1 MANRIV
7 YVEPNDIVKDHIQAT
22 NTNSDFTW
30 NPEDLNLYV
39 DLQVVVPNRN
49 DCGEEPSD
57 IQNTTYVSLMEGVKI
72 GDSKALTTDYINVS
86 YNEIK
91 NNNVSSKE
99 ALGITSIDITF
110 DAHFYPKVQINFT
123 DVRAYSLFMPAEEQH
138 KEGLKNEAH
147 EVGKY
152 QDTGRAYT
160 NFFSAVFHFPYP
172 RFLLT
177 VKGFYGTKVT
187 FVLAVDTFKSSFNS
201 NTGNFDVSIS
211 FIGYMYGIYTEI
223 PMSYIACAPYVEPL
237 AESSE
242 DGFIKSKYWADKV
255 NDGTFKTIEGETIP
269 TFLEFAKK
277 YAIALNDKNSLSN
290 ANLSNTNDLSDII
303 NLIANVDIIK
313 ETYKKLI
320 DTFGINKN
328 GGEKQYIYDTRSEA
342 TDTYTFY
349 VTNSLSPQEVNWDKE
364 VAEKLYGLITA
375 TNNKYS
381 NLLDK
386 LKFNDKQIKT
396 PSLIKIKDAQ
406 DIITS
411 GYVIGD
417 FNEIFKITKGANTKK
432 STVEYKIDKTNN
444 AEKYFA
450 DTPKINTIDFGNNK
464 DIPFDENN
472 KDKEV
477 LRDTLETYLNNNTGV
492 TYGNLRFCAL
502 DFKTDINNLDNLKRE
517 LEAKKGELQKVSI
530 EEASNYISQSLGFTP
545 SIQNIFR
552 MVFAHLECF
561 FHVFLDETIYKIKE
575 EKSTRT
581 LKELGLKQG
590 ETDIKF
596 LDKDGNAFVPPFFA
610 FFETNPSD
618 GAKKIA
624 YPGNSTNSKITNIK
638 EVQLIDKFLKAS
650 ERFNEEYNTIQKE
663 IEELSETLTDEE
675 LDNLSNDNNNSFS
688 NSFNVSFNMN
698 DTIAVNSLD
707 VFYDGRNPYSY
718 LNKDSKTLLLDIF
731 YLFYLRFVSVIGSV
745 PQNILTYHSAYLLV
759 REVDYENI
767 KKIFPNMT
775 KDMFVGYDKET
786 IVDRLAYYSKNKIYP
801 IGKFPDSSFP
811 IIPSFDVSQEF
822 NENEREEFLFG
833 NGEVNGKMYTHTPNY
848 FNGIHILGDGEKF
861 KYFSLAEM
869 SDEGYF
875 TKYNY
880 VNCDTNRNSILKDA
894 TEYIISNM
902 INNTKN
908 AAWFPWHEIYRY
920 YRDAET
926 RMLTLSDITT
936 GNTKVQQFPTDADI
950 SKDNLTLPFIMC
962 GYNIGITEYFK
973 NMLYLIAKGRGLG
986 EYHIIDNKGSR
997 TEYEVSFKDMTDIGK
1012 SFFILAGL
1020 IVNIKDINDSGG
1032 GINIGEYVNTIY
1044 ITKSRKIIALYYG
1057 CLMYLVRQKMLH
1069 PESKE
1074 LVPNLITITTETKDD
1089 KEIEDFKIKNTVC
1102 PTKQKVDPDGNR
1114 NRGRFYEYYFLD
1126 ENANKDAYTHDLIE
1140 KEKVY
1145 DDYVHDLIRKLFIFS
1160 YKTVIPETEL
1170 ETKPLKDIIIEDEI
1184 TDLENLF
1191 LYEVNN
1197 GILSKILYS
1206 AKDELSQVEENVEDV
1221 HFTYGADD
1229 NGDTDKTINLFP
1241 MYPTEGNTSRLLVK
1255 LMSDTVTV
1263 MSTKFYW
1270 DHLRN
1275 YIESV
1280 GMNVDIQNLF
1290 DKLYNGASD
1299 EITIDVTTSGADSIT
1314 SQLKTPYNDN
1324 TRNSLYY
1331 TFKSLYDKWICSYGN
1346 MKRFSLGKPLEDENV
1361 KNTRFVKGQ
1370 ATSVKRE
1377 INNFVFLDS
1386 LYREIGQTFI
1396 CDPVTLINSIKQII
1410 EGQSNVS
1417 VYQFLHKFC
1426 QDNTLMMRAVPVYN
1440 NFYTENGLK
1449 EIFMPKNVFN
1459 INEGMENNFAST
1471 YLIMYTHEPSKYL
1484 ADPSSNYINDGMDI
1498 GRTIVTT
1505 DTESLFSGEGY
1516 VAPTFGVTYGM
1527 QNQSYFKGININM
1540 DNPITTDYSIAN
1552 TLQLAQNGTKGGDL
1566 NLPLGIGQ
1574 NIYSIYSNRSY
1585 NCVVEMMGCANIMP
1599 MMYFQLNNIPMF
1611 KGVYMITSV
1620 KHSIR
1625 GGNMTT
1631 TFTGVRQTSIIYPF
1645 INQTMILS
1653 SVLSR
1658 ISEIGNSKSTRT
1670 AVSYENPYSTQPI
1683 TSSVDSGLK
1692 IEYMSLLDVQWVPHT
1707 LRKYPLKEFTKNRTI
1722 SKIVLHYTAGASST
1736 EGYAKTCRSTWNG
1749 QWNKDMDYEAS
1760 ADFAVDDGGVVQ
1772 FNPDLDHF
1780 STFATANNADK
1791 ISIEMCSIF
1800 NKSKNQNYQLTSK
1813 TPPNMPQW
1821 EFSNAVLENT
1831 KKLVLELFK
1840 KYGKK
1845 LEIIR
1850 HYDVKGKI
1858 KTKDGS
1864 VKDYYKPCPG
1874 IIGWNNAELYD
1885 ENGNKTGTNNNST
1898 KFEEFKKSIY
1908 AEWDKIKP

>member
-1 MANRIV
+1 MGNRLV

-22 NTNSDFTW
+22 NTNSDYTW
-30 NPEDLNLYV
+30 NPEDLSLYV

-123 DVRAYSLFMPAEEQH
+123 DVRAYSLFMPAEEQY

-147 EVGKY
+147 EAGKY
-152 QDTGRAYT
+152 NETGRAYT
-160 NFFSAVFHFPYP
+160 NFFSAIFHFPYP

-201 NTGNFDVSIS
+201 NTGNFDVSIN

-237 AESSE
+237 AETSE

-303 NLIANVDIIK
+303 NLIANVDTIK
-313 ETYKKLI
+313 ETYKTLI
-320 DTFGINKN
+320 DTFGINNGLFNTTSKN
-328 GGEKQYIYDTRSEA
+328 PVQ
-342 TDTYTFY
+342 YTFY
-349 VTNSLSPQEVNWDKE
+349 VTNSGKTDASWDTDLAK
-364 VAEKLYGLITA
+364 ALDKLITD
-375 TNNKYS
+375 TNNKYY

-386 LKFNDKQIKT
+386 LKLNDKQITK
-396 PSLIKIKDAQ
+396 PLLINTKDAQ
-406 DIITS
+406 GIITS
-411 GYVIGD
+411 GTVTGTFD
-417 FNEIFKITKGANTKK
+417 EIF
-432 STVEYKIDKTNN
+432 
-444 AEKYFA
+444 
-450 DTPKINTIDFGNNK
+450 TIQEDNNK
-464 DIPFDENN
+464 YTVKTKPYNTYPTFKVNN
-472 KDKEV
+472 TNKTFYYKDNKNNQEDKIV
-477 LRDTLETYLNNNTGV
+477 LKDTLETYLNNNTGV
-492 TYGNLRFCAL
+492 TYGDLRFCAL

-517 LEAKKGELQKVSI
+517 LEAKKSELQKVSI
-530 EEASNYISQSLGFTP
+530 DEASNYISQSLGFTP

-624 YPGNSTNSKITNIK
+624 YPGNSTNSKIVNIK

-663 IEELSETLTDEE
+663 IEALSETLTDEE
-675 LDNLSNDNNNSFS
+675 LDNLSNDDNNSFL

-698 DTIAVNSLD
+698 DTVAINSLD
-707 VFYDGRNPYSY
+707 VFYGGRNPYSY
-718 LNKDSKTLLLDIF
+718 LNKNSETLLLDIL
-731 YLFYLRFVSVIGSV
+731 YLFQLRYRSIDGSV
-745 PQNILTYHSAYLLV
+745 PNLYQNSSSLKYARIHDI
-759 REVDYENI
+759 DYENI
-767 KKIFPNMT
+767 KNIFPNMT
-775 KDMFVGYDKET
+775 KNMFIGYDRNT
-786 IVDRLAYYSKNKIYP
+786 IMSKLIEYSENKIYP
-801 IGKFPDSSFP
+801 INVDPNLRFP
-811 IIPSFDVSQEF
+811 IIPSFDVSSAFTEERR
-822 NENEREEFLFG
+822 NEILFG
-833 NGEVNGKMYTHTPNY
+833 NGVENGVMYTHTPNY
-848 FNGIHILGDGEKF
+848 FNGIHILGDGG
-861 KYFSLAEM
+861 KY
-869 SDEGYF
+869 DYF
-875 TKYNY
+875 LDARDSINSYPNIKERIEIENY
-880 VNCDTNRNSILKDA
+880 VGSIEKKTSISYGYADALKDA
-894 TEYIISNM
+894 TLYI
-902 INNTKN
+902 TADDGTGKG
-908 AAWFPWHEIYRY
+908 AAWFPWHEIYRCY
-920 YRDAET
+920 NDAATKEKT
-926 RMLTLSDITT
+926 LTLSDI
-936 GNTKVQQFPTDADI
+936 NKEDNKEKKVPQFPTDDDI
-950 SKDNLTLPFIMC
+950 SKLQLTLPFIMA
-962 GYNIGITEYFK
+962 GYNSGDTAYFY
-973 NMLYLIAKGRGLG
+973 NMLPTLDTEHPTFGGRKYMNL
-986 EYHIIDNKGSR
+986 S
-997 TEYEVSFKDMTDIGK
+997 DIGK

-1020 IVNIKDINDSGG
+1020 IVNITDIELSGG
-1032 GINIGEYVNTIY
+1032 GIEFEDNKKAIY
-1044 ITKSRKIIALYYG
+1044 ITKCRKIIALYYG
-1057 CLMYLVRQKMLH
+1057 CLMYLVRQKVLH
-1069 PESKE
+1069 KQDYVVS
-1074 LVPNLITITTETKDD
+1074 LITTPEDDQEIKDFAIKRTYIDTTEDVS
-1089 KEIEDFKIKNTVC
+1089 IFN
-1102 PTKQKVDPDGNR
+1102 NR
-1114 NRGRFYEYYFLD
+1114 NRGRFYDHFY
-1126 ENANKDAYTHDLIE
+1126 ENVNDPM
-1140 KEKVY
+1140 VY
-1145 DDYVHDLIRKLFIFS
+1145 DLIRKLFIYS
-1160 YKTVIPETEL
+1160 LKEVIDEETKK
-1170 ETKPLKDIIIEDEI
+1170 KPLKDIIKEDEI
-1184 TDLENLF
+1184 TDLEKFF

-1197 GILSKILYS
+1197 GILKEILTEAKNEEAKQQPVAFKFYADKGGDINTTFS
-1206 AKDELSQVEENVEDV
+1206 AMYL
-1221 HFTYGADD
+1221 
-1229 NGDTDKTINLFP
+1229 
-1241 MYPTEGNTSRLLVK
+1241 YPTTGDTSRLLVK

-1263 MSTKFYW
+1263 MSTKIVW
-1270 DHLRN
+1270 DTSSSGEY
-1275 YIESV
+1275 YI
-1280 GMNVDIQNLF
+1280 QQLF

-1299 EITIDVTTSGADSIT
+1299 EISTDVTSSGADSIT

-1346 MKRFSLGKPLEDENV
+1346 MNRFSLGKPLEDENV

-1386 LYREIGQTFI
+1386 LYRDIGQTFI
-1396 CDPVTLINSIKQII
+1396 CDPTILINSITQII

-1440 NFYTENGLK
+1440 NFYTQDGLK
-1449 EIFMPKNVFN
+1449 EIFTPRNVFN

-1645 INQTMILS
+1645 INNTMILS

-1658 ISEIGNSKSTRT
+1658 ISEIGKSKSRRT
-1670 AVSYENPYSTQPI
+1670 AVSYENPYSSQPI
-1683 TSSVDSGLK
+1683 TASVDSGLK
-1692 IEYMSLLDVQWVPHT
+1692 IDYMSLLDVQWVPHI

-1722 SKIVLHYTAGASST
+1722 QYIVLHYTAGASST
-1736 EGYAKTCRSTWNG
+1736 AGYAKTCRSTWNG
-1749 QWNKDMDYEAS
+1749 QWNKNMDYEAS

-1772 FNPDLDHF
+1772 FNPDVDHF

-1791 ISIEMCSIF
+1791 ISIEMCSTF
-1800 NKSKNQNYQLTSK
+1800 NTSKNQNYKLSSN

-1821 EFSNAVLENT
+1821 EFSDKVLENT
-1831 KKLVLELFK
+1831 KKLILELFK

-1850 HYDVKGKI
+1850 HFDIPVK
-1858 KTKDGS
+1858 KDG
-1864 VKDYYKPCPG
+1864 KEYKKPCPG
-1874 IIGWNNAELYD
+1874 IIGWNDAAQYD
-1885 ENGNKTGTNNNST
+1885 ENGNKRETNNNST
-1898 KFEEFKKSIY
+1898 EFEKFRKSIY
-1908 AEWDKIKP
+1908 DEWDKIKPKTS

>member
-1 MANRIV
+1 MGNRLV

-22 NTNSDFTW
+22 NTNSDYTW
-30 NPEDLNLYV
+30 NPEDLSLYV

-57 IQNTTYVSLMEGVKI
+57 VQNTTYVSLMEGVKI
-72 GDSKALTTDYINVS
+72 GDSKTLTTDYINVS

-123 DVRAYSLFMPAEEQH
+123 DVRAYSLFMPAEEQY

-147 EVGKY
+147 EAGKY

-303 NLIANVDIIK
+303 NLIANVDTIK

-320 DTFGINKN
+320 DTFGINDGQQVYLFN
-328 GGEKQYIYDTRSEA
+328 TTSEDT
-342 TDTYTFY
+342 DKYTFY
-349 VTNSLSPQEVNWDKE
+349 VTNSGKADLSWNKELAKALDK
-364 VAEKLYGLITA
+364 LITD

-381 NLLDK
+381 NLLDRLK
-386 LKFNDKQIKT
+386 LNNKQIKT
-396 PSLIKIKDAQ
+396 PLLIDTKDAQ
-406 DIITS
+406 GFITTS
-411 GYVIGD
+411 GTVIGNVNSNNNSNNGIFTIQEKD
-417 FNEIFKITKGANTKK
+417 NKYTVQNNPKVQSLIETFKIDNT
-432 STVEYKIDKTNN
+432 SFEYKD
-444 AEKYFA
+444 
-450 DTPKINTIDFGNNK
+450 NTDR
-464 DIPFDENN
+464 
-472 KDKEV
+472 EV
-477 LRDTLETYLNNNTGV
+477 LRKTLETYLNNNTGV
-492 TYGNLRFCAL
+492 KYNDLRFCAL
-502 DFKTDINNLDNLKRE
+502 DFKTYINNLDDLKRK

-530 EEASNYISQSLGFTP
+530 DEASNYISQSLGFTP

-675 LDNLSNDNNNSFS
+675 LDNLSNNDNNSFS
-688 NSFNVSFNMN
+688 NSFNISFNMN
-698 DTIAVNSLD
+698 DTIAINSLD

-731 YLFYLRFVSVIGSV
+731 YLFYLRYVSVLGSV
-745 PQNILTYHSAYLLV
+745 SIRDINNTSAYFPLYKI
-759 REVDYENI
+759 DYENI
-767 KKIFPNMT
+767 KNAFPNMT
-775 KDMFVGYDKET
+775 KTMFLGYNRET
-786 IVDRLAYYSKNKIYP
+786 IVDKLLDYSKNKIYP
-801 IGKFPDSSFP
+801 IGDTGNTINQLTFP
-811 IIPSFDVSQEF
+811 IIPSFDVSREF
-822 NENEREEFLFG
+822 SKDERDEFLFG
-833 NGEVNGKMYTHTPNY
+833 NGEKRGDMYTHTPNY

-861 KYFSLAEM
+861 KYFSLAAM
-869 SDEGYF
+869 SDEVF
-875 TKYNY
+875 VNDNRNNY
-880 VNCDTNRNSILKDA
+880 VKNLTNAI
-894 TEYIISNM
+894 EYITADNGRG
-902 INNTKN
+902 KY
-908 AAWFPWHEIYRY
+908 AARFPWHEIYRWY
-920 YRDAET
+920 NDTTTKEQT
-926 RMLTLSDITT
+926 LTLSDIDKEDTEK
-936 GNTKVQQFPTDADI
+936 KVPQFPTDDEI
-950 SKDNLTLPFIMC
+950 SKLQLTLPFIMC
-962 GYNIGITEYFK
+962 GHNNSGDTTEFFS
-973 NMLYLIAKGRGLG
+973 NMLPSLSAEHPIIGGRMYKNL
-986 EYHIIDNKGSR
+986 S
-997 TEYEVSFKDMTDIGK
+997 DIGK

-1020 IVNIKDINDSGG
+1020 IVNIEDIINSNG
-1032 GINIGEYVNTIY
+1032 GIKFEDNKQLIY
-1044 ITKSRKIIALYYG
+1044 ITKCRKIIALYYG
-1057 CLMYLVRQKMLH
+1057 CLMYLVRQKMYNKKN
-1069 PESKE
+1069 EI
-1074 LVPNLITITTETKDD
+1074 VPNLITTHEDD
-1089 KEIEDFKIKNTVC
+1089 PEIVDFAIKNTVC
-1102 PTKQKVDPDGNR
+1102 PTLENINGKKHR
-1114 NRGRFYEYYFLD
+1114 NRGRFYEHFYKD
-1126 ENANKDAYTHDLIE
+1126 SNANDS
-1140 KEKVY
+1140 
-1145 DDYVHDLIRKLFIFS
+1145 YVHDLIRKLFIYS
-1160 YKTVIPETEL
+1160 YKEVIDEKT
-1170 ETKPLKDIIIEDEI
+1170 TQLKNIIKKEDEI
-1184 TDLENLF
+1184 TDLEIFF
-1191 LYEVNN
+1191 LDEVKKGILGEILDSIKIEKAEERKVAFKYGANKNNN
-1197 GILSKILYS
+1197 G
-1206 AKDELSQVEENVEDV
+1206 KDD
-1221 HFTYGADD
+1221 
-1229 NGDTDKTINLFP
+1229 INTTFDATP
-1241 MYPTEGNTSRLLVK
+1241 MYLYPTTGETSRLLVK

-1263 MSTKFYW
+1263 MSTKFYFEYAPG
-1270 DHLRN
+1270 DHD
-1275 YIESV
+1275 IEP
-1280 GMNVDIQNLF
+1280 LF
-1290 DKLYNGASD
+1290 TWLYNYASD
-1299 EITIDVTTSGADSIT
+1299 EITTEVTTSGVDSVIN
-1314 SQLKTPYNDN
+1314 QLKTPYNDN

-1346 MKRFSLGKPLEDENV
+1346 MKRFSLGKPLEDENI
-1361 KNTRFVKGQ
+1361 KKTRFVNGQ
-1370 ATSVKRE
+1370 PTSVNRE

-1396 CDPVTLINSIKQII
+1396 CDPTILINSITQII
-1410 EGQSNVS
+1410 EGESNVS

-1440 NFYTENGLK
+1440 NFYTQDGLK
-1449 EIFMPKNVFN
+1449 EIFTPRNVFN

-1658 ISEIGNSKSTRT
+1658 ISEIGNSKSRRRP
-1670 AVSYENPYSTQPI
+1670 VSYDNPYSSQPI
-1683 TSSVDSGLK
+1683 TASVDSGLK

-1707 LRKYPLKEFTKNRTI
+1707 LRKYPLKEFAKNRTI
-1722 SKIVLHYTAGASST
+1722 NNIVLHYTAGASST
-1736 EGYAKTCRSTWNG
+1736 EGYAKTCRNTWNG

-1791 ISIEMCSIF
+1791 ISIEMCSKF
-1800 NKSKNQNYQLTSK
+1800 NTTKNQNYKLSSN

-1821 EFSNAVLENT
+1821 EFSDKVLENT
-1831 KKLVLELFK
+1831 KKLILELFK

-1850 HYDVKGKI
+1850 HFDIPVK
-1858 KTKDGS
+1858 KDG
-1864 VKDYYKPCPG
+1864 KEYKKPCPG
-1874 IIGWNNAELYD
+1874 IIGWNNADLYD
-1885 ENGNKTGTNNNST
+1885 ENGNKKTDKKNDST
-1898 KFEEFKKSIY
+1898 KFKEFRKSIY
-1908 AEWDKIKP
+1908 DEWDKIKPKTS